1 MQFTLNRRSTVPMY
15 RQLAAELREQIVS
28 GAMAEGY
35 RLPPERELA
44 SRLEVNRTTVLQAY
58 QQLKDEGLI
67 ASKVGKGTFVL
78 PLQHIET
85 ARIPVVRHE
94 PIDEEPKPSVVRP
107 PWSVLFSDYSNRFT
121 YHDIASAERAQ
132 RGDTIIDFATGSP
145 NPADIPDDLLRSVSI
160 EAFESREFD
169 GQPESPIEGFDEL
182 RALLA
187 EHMSTRGVQCD
198 VRNVMV
204 LSGSEQGIDLIV
216 RAFVNPGDCVLVEQ
230 STFFPALQT
239 FRSRRM
245 RASSAFQW
253 TSTVCVQTCWTAIAR
268 DSGPSS
274 STPSRRSKTPTGTT
288 LPPERTQRTHR
299 RGAAL
304 SVSDRGRRCLRRFVV
319 RRGIVRRTSPHTA

>member
-107 PWSVLFSDYSNRFT
+107 P
-121 YHDIASAERAQ
+121 
-132 RGDTIIDFATGSP
+132 TIPTDSP
-145 NPADIPDDLLRSVSI
+145 
-160 EAFESREFD
+160 
-169 GQPESPIEGFDEL
+169 
-182 RALLA
+182 
-187 EHMSTRGVQCD
+187 T
-198 VRNVMV
+198 
-204 LSGSEQGIDLIV
+204 
-216 RAFVNPGDCVLVEQ
+216 
-230 STFFPALQT
+230 
-239 FRSRRM
+239 
-245 RASSAFQW
+245 
-253 TSTVCVQTCWTAIAR
+253 
-268 DSGPSS
+268 
-274 STPSRRSKTPTGTT
+274 TT
-288 LPPERTQRTHR
+288 LPRPSGRNAAIPSSTLPPARLIR
-299 RGAAL
+299 RIFPTICC
-304 SVSDRGRRCLRRFVV
+304 VQ
-319 RRGIVRRTSPHTA
+319 

>member
-121 YHDIASAERAQ
+121 YHDIPRPS
-132 RGDTIIDFATGSP
+132 G
-145 NPADIPDDLLRSVSI
+145 
-160 EAFESREFD
+160 
-169 GQPESPIEGFDEL
+169 
-182 RALLA
+182 
-187 EHMSTRGVQCD
+187 
-198 VRNVMV
+198 RN
-204 LSGSEQGIDLIV
+204 
-216 RAFVNPGDCVLVEQ
+216 A
-230 STFFPALQT
+230 
-239 FRSRRM
+239 
-245 RASSAFQW
+245 
-253 TSTVCVQTCWTAIAR
+253 AI
-268 DSGPSS
+268 PSS
-274 STPSRRSKTPTGTT
+274 T
-288 LPPERTQRTHR
+288 LPPARLIR
-299 RGAAL
+299 RIFPTICC
-304 SVSDRGRRCLRRFVV
+304 VQ
-319 RRGIVRRTSPHTA
+319 

>member
-107 PWSVLFSDYSNRFT
+107 PWSVYS
-121 YHDIASAERAQ
+121 
-132 RGDTIIDFATGSP
+132 
-145 NPADIPDDLLRSVSI
+145 
-160 EAFESREFD
+160 
-169 GQPESPIEGFDEL
+169 
-182 RALLA
+182 
-187 EHMSTRGVQCD
+187 
-198 VRNVMV
+198 
-204 LSGSEQGIDLIV
+204 
-216 RAFVNPGDCVLVEQ
+216 
-230 STFFPALQT
+230 
-239 FRSRRM
+239 
-245 RASSAFQW
+245 
-253 TSTVCVQTCWTAIAR
+253 
-268 DSGPSS
+268 
-274 STPSRRSKTPTGTT
+274 
-288 LPPERTQRTHR
+288 
-299 RGAAL
+299 
-304 SVSDRGRRCLRRFVV
+304 RRFVAF
-319 RRGIVRRTSPHTA
+319 SEH

>member
-239 FRSRRM
+239 FRSANAG
-245 RASSAFQW
+245 ASSACQ
-253 TSTVCVQTCWTAIAR
+253 SMNAACAPTCWKAIAR
-268 DSGPSS
+268 DSAPNS
-274 STPSRRSKTPTGTT
+274 STQFPRSKTPPAPRCRPNAAANSSTW
-288 LPPERTQRTHR
+288 
-299 RGAAL
+299 RGAI
-304 SVSDRGRRCLRRFVV
+304 SV
-319 RRGIVRRTSPHTA
+319 